1 MKSLCLVL
9 AFASFASA
17 QEPAKNIQIDVD
29 YLEVSGPVL
38 TDLERG
44 PKPPASGKEW
54 RMVLDKLLK
63 EEKAKVLAGIGI
75 TTKAGT
81 RATAESVREVPYA
94 TEFDPAKGRAA
105 NSPEVPREITGV
117 DVPTPTSFEVKPLGV
132 RFEVDP
138 VLGSDGKTV
147 DLTIAPEL
155 TYKVGEVVHQE
166 IQKGAEMLA
175 TIKQPEFYSAKLNTS
190 VSVRDGSSTL
200 LGILLP
206 KNEAGDIDPSRRIL
220 CIASVRLMA
229 VE

>member
-1 MKSLCLVL
+1 MKSLCLL
-9 AFASFASA
+9 FAFAAFVSA

-29 YLEVSGPVL
+29 YIEVSEPVL
-38 TDLERG
+38 TELQRG

-54 RMVLDKLLK
+54 RVALDKLIK
-63 EEKAKVLAGIGI
+63 EEKAKVMEGIGI
-75 TTKAGT
+75 TTRAGT

-117 DVPTPTSFEVKPLGV
+117 DVPPPTAFEVKPLGA
-132 RFEVDP
+132 RCEVDP
-138 VLGSDGKTV
+138 ILGADGKTV

-155 TYKVGEVVHQE
+155 SYKVGEVVHQE
-166 IQKGAEMLA
+166 IQKGTEMLA
-175 TIKQPEFYSAKLNTS
+175 TIKQPEFYSAKLATS

-206 KNEAGDIDPSRRIL
+206 KNEEGDVDPSRRIL